1 MEDFKTK
8 KDAYFR
14 KVSDNFDVFHQIVNS
29 NKEHPNIDKI
39 VMPRNEEE
47 VEYADAILSFFID
60 TLALAEYIT
69 DGNLEK
75 KEIDSNKAFNYYVSL
90 INALKN
96 DDETEVERIK
106 QSLYTSSPKE
116 AAKLIF
122 DVIACINYLPDE
134 FGEELMK
141 RTAFDYNDEVQL
153 VQFEYFYNKA
163 KAILNDTNNSN
174 IDFSK
179 VDLSKDSLECI
190 RELHILIEE
199 EMNKSKQLKREK

>member
-14 KVSDNFDVFHQIVNS
+14 KVSDNFDVFHHIVNS

-116 AAKLIF
+116 AAKLANSLTASLF
-122 DVIACINYLPDE
+122 DVSHAL
-134 FGEELMK
+134 G
-141 RTAFDYNDEVQL
+141 
-153 VQFEYFYNKA
+153 
-163 KAILNDTNNSN
+163 
-174 IDFSK
+174 
-179 VDLSKDSLECI
+179 
-190 RELHILIEE
+190 
-199 EMNKSKQLKREK
+199 